1 MNRLI
6 SILFVLLGIWGCSS
20 KPQATQV
27 DEYDLQQ
34 IKESDTLTVLT
45 LSGSTSYFDYKG
57 EPMGFQYELAEQF
70 AQYIGVNLEIK
81 IAPNVKELVRML
93 NDKEGD
99 LIAYYLPITKEL
111 KEEITFCGEEVVTHQ
126 VLVQKDKKRG
136 LITDVTELIGKE
148 VYVKPG
154 KYANRLT
161 NLNQELGGGIQ
172 IHLVDND
179 SISTEDLVSK
189 VAKGE
194 IDYTVCDNDLARL
207 NKTYYTNLHI
217 TLPIGFD
224 QRASWATR
232 KSSPLLAAIATKWHE
247 ENATSPS
254 YLASAKRY
262 FEKSKQTIHSSI
274 LSLKEGKIS
283 HFDELFK
290 KYAKEIDWDWRLLA
304 ALAYTESNFDTT
316 AVSWA
321 GAQGLMQLMPRTAR
335 AMGVPPGK
343 EHNPEESIK
352 AAVKYIGLTRR
363 TFQKIPSQE
372 EQVLFTLAA
381 YNAGLGHVLDAMALA
396 EKYGKN
402 RYKWEGNVAEYLL
415 LKSHEEYFNDS
426 VCKNGYLRGSE
437 TYAFVHDI
445 VKRADNYRKKV
456 KE

>member
-111 KEEITFCGEEVVTHQ
+111 KEEITFCGEEVITHQ
-126 VLVQKDKKRG
+126 VLVQKNKKKG

-161 NLNQELGGGIQ
+161 NLNQELGGGIK

-194 IDYTVCDNDLARL
+194 IDYTICDNDLARL

>member
-126 VLVQKDKKRG
+126 VLVQKNKKRG

-194 IDYTVCDNDLARL
+194 IDYTICDNDLARL